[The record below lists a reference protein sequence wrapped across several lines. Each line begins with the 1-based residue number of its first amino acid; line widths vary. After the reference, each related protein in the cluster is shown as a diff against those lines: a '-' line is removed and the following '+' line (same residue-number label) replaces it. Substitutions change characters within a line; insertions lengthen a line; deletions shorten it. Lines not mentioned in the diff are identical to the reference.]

1 MRRNLIRQMGICF
14 AALAASLALSAQAA
28 AQSANTNSPQ
38 PSAQAT
44 QAPTAAAA
52 SSPAAVPVPAPATKK
67 PKKVWT
73 NDEIGSVGGTI
84 SVVGGASNSST
95 ASSGAGGNPSA
106 RSGLSPNGGSGGA
119 RQRQLAAY
127 RRQIRQLQAQIAAA
141 DAKISELRSFKG
153 ENTAPSEGI
162 NPREHYSMTPVSG
175 QIQQQKDNKKKLQAQ
190 LENIEDE
197 ARKNGFEPGDL
208 R

>member
-1 MRRNLIRQMGICF
+1 MRRNLIQQIGICF
-14 AALAASLALSAQAA
+14 AALAAWLTLSAQAG
-28 AQSANTNSPQ
+28 AQSANTSSPQ
-38 PSAQAT
+38 PSASNSAGASDT
-44 QAPTAAAA
+44 PAPAAAA
-52 SSPAAVPVPAPATKK
+52 SATATAATPAVSAKK

-95 ASSGAGGNPSA
+95 GSSSTGGHPSA
-106 RSGLSPNGGSGGA
+106 DSGSA

-141 DAKISELRSFKG
+141 DAKISELRNFKG

-162 NPREHYSMTPVSG
+162 NPRQHYSMTPVSG
-175 QIQQQKDNKKKLQAQ
+175 QIQQQEENKKKLQAQ
-190 LENIEDE
+190 LENIQDE